1 MPLSHEEVIHVAT
14 LCRIA
19 VTEEEVTVLRNQL
32 SDILD
37 QFTALAELDTE
48 GVPPTT
54 HSVAVSTVLRP
65 DKSEDSASQED
76 VLANAPR
83 QQDNLFRV
91 LPVLEEE

>member
-1 MPLSHEEVIHVAT
+1 MLLSREEVIHVAA

-19 VTEEEVTVLRNQL
+19 VSTEEVIVLRNQL

-37 QFTALAELDTE
+37 QFTALAELDTV

-54 HSVAVSTVLRP
+54 HSVAVSAVLRSDEP
-65 DKSEDSASQED
+65 KASASQKS

-83 QQDNLFRV
+83 RQDNLFRV